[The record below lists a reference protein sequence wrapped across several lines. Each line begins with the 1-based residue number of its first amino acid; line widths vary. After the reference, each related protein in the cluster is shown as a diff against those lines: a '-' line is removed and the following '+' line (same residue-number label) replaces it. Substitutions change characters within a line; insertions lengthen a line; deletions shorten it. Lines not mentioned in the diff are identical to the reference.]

1 MDNIRQHIMDMIELG
16 FPVPFGIVQPVVD
29 PPEVLSFGIN
39 VEAAHPADAPDQVV
53 RITAVLATD
62 PFDPVREILVQHK
75 YHRTPHNRS
84 MSPPLALRQCP
95 ASSGRSSVRRAE
107 SG

>member
-16 FPVPFGIVQPVVD
+16 FPVRFGIVQPVVD
-29 PPEVLSFGIN
+29 PPEIIGFGIN
-39 VEAAHPADAPDQVV
+39 VEAIHPTDAPGQVV

-62 PFDPVREILVQHK
+62 PFDPGEKSLSSTAS
-75 YHRTPHNRS
+75 RTPHNRS

-95 ASSGRSSVRRAE
+95 TSSGRSSVRRAE